1 MTLEEE
7 IQNVK
12 DNYNPEYRT
21 HRHGYG
27 KYNSR
32 GVLVVRNK
40 KKDGYKPIY
49 DYFPPYNMDTQY
61 SKIIGYVEMDDCIV
75 YASVIIDY
83 ETEETEDQEIKEET
97 EDQEIKEGNE
107 ETNNNV

>member
-32 GVLVVRNK
+32 GVLVARNK
-40 KKDGYKPIY
+40 LREGYKPIY
-49 DYFPPYNMDTQY
+49 DYVPPYNPETQY
-61 SKIIGYVEMDDCIV
+61 SKIIGYVEMDDCII
-75 YASVIIDY
+75 YASITLDY
-83 ETEETEDQEIKEET
+83 EREETDDQEIKEET
-97 EDQEIKEGNE
+97 EDQEIKEENE

>member
-1 MTLEEE
+1 MTLEE

-32 GVLVVRNK
+32 GV
-40 KKDGYKPIY
+40 
-49 DYFPPYNMDTQY
+49 
-61 SKIIGYVEMDDCIV
+61 
-75 YASVIIDY
+75 
-83 ETEETEDQEIKEET
+83 
-97 EDQEIKEGNE
+97 
-107 ETNNNV
+107 

>member
-49 DYFPPYNMDTQY
+49 DYFPPYNPETQY
-61 SKIIGYVEMDDCIV
+61 SKIIGYVEMDNCII
-75 YASVIIDY
+75 YASITLDY
-83 ETEETEDQEIKEET
+83 EISEPIDEPTDNGE
-97 EDQEIKEGNE
+97 N
-107 ETNNNV
+107 

>member
-1 MTLEEE
+1 MTLEE

-32 GVLVVRNK
+32 GALVVRNK

-49 DYFPPYNMDTQY
+49 DYFPPYNMETQY
-61 SKIIGYVEMDDCIV
+61 SKIIGYVEMDDCII
-75 YASVIIDY
+75 YASVILDY
-83 ETEETEDQEIKEET
+83 EIEDQEIKEET
-97 EDQEIKEGNE
+97 EDQENKEENE

>member
-1 MTLEEE
+1 MTLEE

-32 GVLVVRNK
+32 GGLVVRNK

-49 DYFPPYNMDTQY
+49 DYFPPYNMETQY
-61 SKIIGYVEMDDCIV
+61 SKIIGYVEMDDCII
-75 YASVIIDY
+75 YASVILDY
-83 ETEETEDQEIKEET
+83 ETEEIEDQENKAET
-97 EDQEIKEGNE
+97 DDQEIKEGNE

>member
-1 MTLEEE
+1 MALEEE

-40 KKDGYKPIY
+40 EKDGYKPIY
-49 DYFPPYNMDTQY
+49 DYFPPYNPETQY
-61 SKIIGYVEMDDCIV
+61 SKIIGYVEMDDCII
-75 YASVIIDY
+75 YASVILDY
-83 ETEETEDQEIKEET
+83 ETEEIEDQENKEET

>member
-83 ETEETEDQEIKEET
+83 ETEETEDQENKEET